1 MEEYDFER
9 GTINNDGTT
18 TYRGKETKE
27 RSTIFSGTN
36 SGLGKVFLLM
46 FLGLGI
52 TAAIAVVL
60 PMLLLRVEISDPEF
74 AVSLYLGLIIFSAI
88 ALVILTIVAHVVC
101 FKKEVGGTTVF
112 LIYSAFM
119 GILMSSIVLMYNVQI
134 VGYAFLCA
142 AGSFGVMALY
152 GAVSKGSVK
161 VMGYIGF
168 GLLGAVLSL
177 TIAYFILSL
186 LGIHYEA
193 LYWFIS
199 FLGIVM
205 MLAFTAFDVHQAKRL
220 AESGNLN
227 NNLAAYF
234 ALQLYTDFIYLFIR
248 ILYFLSRFAKKD

>member
-9 GTINNDGTT
+9 GTINNDGTA

-27 RSTIFSGTN
+27 RSTIFSGTQ

-52 TAAIAVVL
+52 TAAIAVLLPIIVL
-60 PMLLLRVEISDPEF
+60 RIGISDPEF
-74 AVSLYLGLIIFSAI
+74 AVSLYLGLIIVSAI
-88 ALVILTIVAHVVC
+88 ALIILTIVAHVVC
-101 FKKEVGGTTVF
+101 FKKEVGGTAVF
-112 LIYSAFM
+112 LIYSGFM

-134 VGYAFLCA
+134 IGYAFLCA
-142 AGSFGVMALY
+142 AGSFGIMALY
-152 GAVSKGSVK
+152 GVISKGSVK

-177 TIAYFILSL
+177 TIAYFVLAL
-186 LGIHYEA
+186 FGVHYEA
-193 LYWFIS
+193 LYWAIS

-205 MLAFTAFDVHQAKRL
+205 MLAFTAFDVYQAKRL
-220 AESGNLN
+220 AESGSLT

-248 ILYFLSRFAKKD
+248 ILYILSKFVKKD